1 MTIADRNRD
10 DFISQESEYVIFV
23 NRLSLNAFVG
33 LVYAELPLI
42 LRRNYDSLFLGGN
55 ETGIRVMGAK
65 PGQRQT
71 GEQIL
76 HLAEVCMLSQAA
88 VDQTLNPQ
96 TTMAPTAYP
105 NVTASVILAPTTTQ
119 NMTTNGVAV
128 APATY
133 PPVTLP
139 PVTGTLSTTISSSSS
154 LTGTM
159 PSLVAT
165 TLIFLHAVVLT

>member
-33 LVYAELPLI
+33 LAYTELPLI
-42 LRRNYDSLFLGGN
+42 LRRNYESLFLGGN
-55 ETGIRVMGAK
+55 ETGIRVMGAR

-71 GEQIL
+71 GEQIS
-76 HLAEVCMLSQAA
+76 HLMEVCMLSQAA

-105 NVTASVILAPTTTQ
+105 NVTASVTLAPTMTQ
-119 NMTTNGVAV
+119 NTTTNGVAV
-128 APATY
+128 APATPATY
-133 PPVTLP
+133 PPITLP
-139 PVTGTLSTTISSSSS
+139 SVTGTLLPTISSSSS
-154 LTGTM
+154 LSGTM
-159 PSLVAT
+159 TSLVAT
-165 TLIFLHAVVLT
+165 TLIFLML